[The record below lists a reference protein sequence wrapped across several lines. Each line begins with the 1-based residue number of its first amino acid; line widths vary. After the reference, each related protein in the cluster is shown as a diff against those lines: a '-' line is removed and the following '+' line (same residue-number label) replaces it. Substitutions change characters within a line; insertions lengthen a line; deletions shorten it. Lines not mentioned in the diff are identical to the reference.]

1 MPSVKTPAMRR
12 SSERHANNITR
23 KGNVPASRKQKKSE
37 FPVGPVVLGLLIFV
51 VCGSAIFQLLQSVQF
66 GGPPA

>member
-1 MPSVKTPAMRR
+1 MRR
-12 SSERHANNITR
+12 SSERHKSNVTK
-23 KGNVPASRKQKKSE
+23 KGNVPASRKPKKSE

-66 GGPPA
+66 GAPPS